1 MGKIIISASILQED
15 YDSFHSM
22 LNEELPPTHS
32 EWLANKTMEDG
43 KHTANGAIINKVVI
57 HPQEYADYCRDS
69 GLDTNL
75 VTLETQRGNSQGKV
89 ICNSCKIVFCLGYRR
104 IQNDTIASLYVNRL
118 D

>member
-1 MGKIIISASILQED
+1 MKKIIISASILQED

-32 EWLANKTMEDG
+32 EWLAKKTMEDG

-75 VTLETQRGNSQGKV
+75 VTLEGFAINKKSREEIAGESNV
-89 ICNSCKIVFCLGYRR
+89 R
-104 IQNDTIASLYVNRL
+104 IPYNRI
-118 D
+118 